1 MAGLIKSSRL
11 LGVSG
16 RFESAAA
23 EARKP
28 RPTAVPER
36 GSEAPGAAHSDR
48 QAKLDASAQF
58 RADMHRRYVA
68 PLTPARCQSS
78 GVNAEPN

>member
-11 LGVSG
+11 LGVSSS
-16 RFESAAA
+16 FESSAA

-28 RPTAVPER
+28 RATAVAEP
-36 GSEAPGAAHSDR
+36 GCEATGAVHTDR

-58 RADMHRRYVA
+58 RAEMHRRYVA

-78 GVNAEPN
+78 GVNAEST